1 MNIESKIREIIS
13 GSDKA
18 IDKEQFI
25 NNLTEVRYRQ
35 QLKRNEAI
43 SAILA
48 MSLII
53 VVGILSYYE
62 LDQGV
67 IQSEGNFYFSDSYI
81 AFSDLD
87 EYNSIN
93 DEYFLDDL
101 AIYIIEEENDI
112 WTAFSFLDEIEYDN
126 FINYMEEES

>member
-1 MNIESKIREIIS
+1 MNIESKIRQIIS

-25 NNLTEVRYRQ
+25 NNLTETRYRQ

>member
-13 GSDKA
+13 ESDKA

-25 NNLTEVRYRQ
+25 NNLSEARYSQ

-112 WTAFSFLDEIEYDN
+112 WSAFSFLDEIEYDN
-126 FINYMEEES
+126 FINKMEEES

>member
-1 MNIESKIREIIS
+1 
-13 GSDKA
+13 
-18 IDKEQFI
+18 
-25 NNLTEVRYRQ
+25 
-35 QLKRNEAI
+35 
-43 SAILA
+43 

-67 IQSEGNFYFSDSYI
+67 IQSEGNFYFTDSYI

>member
-25 NNLTEVRYRQ
+25 INLTEARYRQ

-81 AFSDLD
+81 SFSDLD

>member
-13 GSDKA
+13 RSDKA

-25 NNLTEVRYRQ
+25 INLTKARYRQ

>member
-13 GSDKA
+13 ESDKA

-25 NNLTEVRYRQ
+25 NNLSEARYSQ

>member
-25 NNLTEVRYRQ
+25 NNLTEARYRK

-43 SAILA
+43 STILA

-81 AFSDLD
+81 VFSDLD

-93 DEYFLDDL
+93 DEYFLYDL

>member
-1 MNIESKIREIIS
+1 
-13 GSDKA
+13 
-18 IDKEQFI
+18 
-25 NNLTEVRYRQ
+25 
-35 QLKRNEAI
+35 
-43 SAILA
+43 

-81 AFSDLD
+81 SFSDLD

>member
-13 GSDKA
+13 RSDKA

-25 NNLTEVRYRQ
+25 INLTEARYRQ

>member
-13 GSDKA
+13 RSDKA

-25 NNLTEVRYRQ
+25 INLTEARYRQ

-81 AFSDLD
+81 VFSDLD

>member
-25 NNLTEVRYRQ
+25 INLTEARYSQ